1 MEQYNVKKFEN
12 DSVKFVY
19 VEPTTR
25 TSVDSTKLKK
35 EQPEIY
41 EKYLKTSNV
50 SASVRITVK

>member
-1 MEQYNVKKFEN
+1 MKEKLIEAMEKHNVKKFEN

-35 EQPEIY
+35 EQPEL
-41 EKYLKTSNV
+41 YLF
-50 SASVRITVK
+50 